1 MEVVEQKKDG
11 HHQLMFES
19 VLELV
24 SLFWGGGSCCGSV
37 GRAIASDNRDLRF
50 ESSQKE
56 FVITANS
63 IEKSKVK
70 KKEARNAPYKKSFVR
85 VPMTE
90 STVWV
95 NGRLNPI
102 KA

>member
-1 MEVVEQKKDG
+1 M
-11 HHQLMFES
+11 
-19 VLELV
+19 
-24 SLFWGGGSCCGSV
+24 GGGSCCGSV
-37 GRAIASDNRDLRF
+37 GKAIASDNRDLRF
-50 ESSQKE
+50 ESSQKQ